1 MQTEHG
7 RLFSNDRAGLIELFA
22 KVSADAGSWLNIAF
36 VEIEDDSVEPDSA
49 FFSFLAARGPANP
62 LATLMRE
69 NSTSPLSVGI
79 QHRAGTKAAEQLREE
94 ELFAPDST
102 RVRQDH
108 PRRGLV
114 LEWPDSASADELA
127 DWLLPA
133 MRILNRAR
141 SGEALVWSWSRN
153 DR

>member
-1 MQTEHG
+1 MVD
-7 RLFSNDRAGLIELFA
+7 LFN

-36 VEIEDDSVEPDSA
+36 VELEDESTEPDST

-62 LATLMRE
+62 LATLLRE
-69 NSTSPLSVGI
+69 NADSPMSVGI
-79 QHRAGTKAAEQLREE
+79 QHRAGTKAAEQLREAQH
-94 ELFAPDST
+94 FAPDDA

-114 LEWPDSASADELA
+114 LEWPDSASSEELV

-141 SGEALVWSWSRN
+141 LGEALVWSWSRKES
-153 DR
+153 